1 MRNKK
6 MNGKKTM
13 FMLLLLLLQLQF
25 SAKAQVG
32 YQVSLLNTAT
42 GEPQANVSVN
52 ATATIT
58 NSANEV
64 IWTGTKPATSNEFG
78 VISLTV
84 GDKDTFK
91 NIDTGKLPLFIE
103 VQVNGA
109 VIGKSQ
115 ILTVPVA
122 EIAGTLKSSFTLED
136 LVGTWIDNKWEPMKT
151 IFYSDY
157 SVKTEYLRRNEDN
170 GFYLHRWGT
179 GFFEIEGN
187 NIYVY
192 IVTTD
197 DPNWYSPNISE
208 YRWYDGVLYAGTSRF
223 TKQ

>member
-1 MRNKK
+1 MRNEKMKGKK
-6 MNGKKTM
+6 MM
-13 FMLLLLLLQLQF
+13 FLLLLLLLQF
-25 SAKAQVG
+25 SAKAQIG

-58 NSANEV
+58 NSINEV
-64 IWTGTKPATSNEFG
+64 IWTGTKPAISNEFG

-91 NIDTGKLPLFIE
+91 NVDTSKLPFFIE

-122 EIAGTLKSSFTLED
+122 EIAGTLKSSFTKED
-136 LVGTWIDNKWEPMKT
+136 LVGTWSGYRPIFMYYFVFKSDNSCSEIKSPDGDESGEVIT
-151 IFYSDY
+151 
-157 SVKTEYLRRNEDN
+157 TE
-170 GFYLHRWGT
+170 GT
-179 GFFEIEGN
+179 YYIEGD
-187 NIYVY
+187 NIYVLNDY
-192 IVTTD
+192 GLCHL
-197 DPNWYSPNISE
+197 
-208 YRWYDGVLYAGTSRF
+208 RWRNGNLYGANGVLY